1 MLFLWIN
8 KRAWRQ
14 PGPVVNIG
22 LRNAH
27 SLAALGF
34 ETHFC
39 VGEASAAVASETAT
53 DLRDFYALPPLDALH
68 VHRVPRR
75 RAWFGTQSS
84 STIFAF
90 AARLARTLARQCSEA
105 ATPLRI
111 LTREAAFLP
120 RLLWLRTTLPG
131 DVRVFYE
138 AHDFY
143 ADLSYFAADRRPVK
157 AQDRRQSWLERAFL
171 PRLDGLICI
180 IGPQRE
186 LYARRFPRL
195 RTISL
200 PLGADPASG
209 ELLSAD
215 PLETRR
221 AQRRLVYVGQIH
233 QHKGVRLAMRAAPQ
247 LRAAGVRLA
256 FWGGSEKQCAEL
268 REQARAIGCGDAVEA
283 VPFRPPNALHR
294 ALAHD
299 ASLGFVALEP
309 NYYNRLLTCPVKSL
323 DYLSHGLPTLATDL
337 PSTRDIFG
345 WTSDAV
351 RWLPA
356 ADDAD
361 AFVRAALAQLD
372 DSAPYARAARAAH
385 ARARELSWENRAR
398 RLVEFVTDTGSSRVD
413 GDLRAP

>member
-1 MLFLWIN
+1 MIFLWVN

-27 SLAALGF
+27 SLAALGW

-39 VGEASAAVASETAT
+39 VGETETAPASDT
-53 DLRDFYALPPLDALH
+53 AADLRDFYALPPLDALH
-68 VHRVPRR
+68 VHRVARR
-75 RAWFGTQSS
+75 RTVLGTQSS
-84 STIFAF
+84 SSIFVY
-90 AARLARTLARQCSEA
+90 AARLARTLAKRNRRDADA
-105 ATPLRI
+105 AAPTLVI

-120 RLLWLRTTLPG
+120 RLLWLRATLPG

-143 ADLSYFAADRRPVK
+143 ADISYFAADKRPVK

-171 PRLDGLICI
+171 PRLDGLVCI
-180 IGPQRE
+180 IGPQCE

-200 PLGADPASG
+200 PLGTDPALGEPLSDG
-209 ELLSAD
+209 ELEA
-215 PLETRR
+215 RR

-247 LRAAGVRLA
+247 FRAAGVRLA
-256 FWGGSEKQCAEL
+256 FWGGSEKQCAEV
-268 REQARAIGCGDAVEA
+268 REQARAIGCGDTVEA
-283 VPFRPPNALHR
+283 VPFRPPHELHR
-294 ALAHD
+294 ALARE

-309 NYYNRLLTCPVKSL
+309 NYYNRLLTCPVKAL

-337 PSTRDIFG
+337 PSIRDIFG
-345 WTSDAV
+345 SASDAV

-361 AFVRAALAQLD
+361 AFVRAAQALLD
-372 DSAPYARAARAAH
+372 DPAAYARAARAAH
-385 ARARELSWENRAR
+385 RRAEELSWENRAR
-398 RLVEFVTDTGSSRVD
+398 RLVEFVTATDAVT
-413 GDLRAP
+413 L